1 MLHFCRT
8 AQSALCRNFQTFDI
22 RRCFCRIDWFSN
34 FNSQFGVSASFLPNI
49 YLFGRI
55 RKFCISALLKD
66 LSKFQTF
73 GIRRNFSWIDWFSNN
88 NTKFYAF
95 RPFSPSFNPFG
106 RIWKCRVSVEQL
118 KQLVCRIY
126 RNFKLLIFVDISAES
141 IDFPIKTLNFV
152 RLGHFHQVL
161 IDMAGF

>member
-88 NTKFYAF
+88 NTKFCVF
-95 RPFSPSFNPFG
+95 GPFSPSFDWFG
-106 RIWKCRVSVEQL
+106 RIWKCCIST
-118 KQLVCRIY
+118 KQLSQLFVEIS
-126 RNFKLLIFVDISAES
+126 NFWHSSIFKPNGLIF
-141 IDFPIKTLNFV
+141 
-152 RLGHFHQVL
+152 Q
-161 IDMAGF
+161 